1 MEGGRGIAG
10 ATVSV
15 QHNLRSNQLERQ
27 GLGRESASSGGGDL
41 PAAVA
46 GLRGE
51 VKFNVSLRDLTSL
64 RIGGPAD
71 ALVVPEDVQDL
82 CRLVKQARSAHVPLF
97 VLGGTTLLIR
107 EGGLRGI
114 VVSLSKFNAIQKEGT
129 QVLYAEAGV
138 RMPTLLGHVIS
149 CSLSGLEWAA
159 GIPGTVGG
167 AVIMNAG
174 THLGE
179 MKDCLQAI
187 RLVDPKG
194 RVVKC
199 SASSISFTYRR
210 GVVPAGI
217 VVGAWF
223 SLTPAPKPKI
233 ESTTKSYLRYRKAT
247 QPLTRPNAG
256 SVFKNPPHTSAGKL
270 IEEAGLKGARVG
282 DAQVSHKH
290 ANFIINVGQA
300 RATDV
305 VVLIKKIQQTVFQQ
319 TGVTLELE
327 WKIVGD
333 S

>member
-1 MEGGRGIAG
+1 MEGGRGITG
-10 ATVSV
+10 AIVSV
-15 QHNLRSNQLERQ
+15 QHNLRSEQLKK
-27 GLGRESASSGGGDL
+27 ESVNTDLAFSGNRNL
-41 PAAVA
+41 LAAVA
-46 GLRGE
+46 GLRGNI
-51 VKFNVSLRDLTSL
+51 KFNASLRDLTSL

-71 ALVVPEDVQDL
+71 VLVAPKDVQDL
-82 CRLVKQARSAHVPLF
+82 CQLVKQARSAHVPIF
-97 VLGGTTLLIR
+97 VLGGTNLLIR

-114 VVSLSKFNAIQKEGT
+114 VVYLSKLNMIKKEGT

-138 RMPTLLGHVIS
+138 RMPTLLSYAIGS
-149 CSLSGLEWAA
+149 SLAGLEWAA

-179 MKDCLQAI
+179 IRDCLQAI
-187 RLVDPKG
+187 RMVDLKGQLVN
-194 RVVKC
+194 C
-199 SASSISFTYRR
+199 SASSISFTYRQG
-210 GVVPAGI
+210 GVPEGI

-223 SLTPAPKPKI
+223 YLAAAPKLKI
-233 ESTTKSYLRYRKAT
+233 ESKMKSYLRYRKAT
-247 QPLTRPNAG
+247 QPLARPNAG
-256 SVFKNPPHTSAGKL
+256 SVFKNPSHTSAGKL
-270 IEEAGLKGARVG
+270 IEECGLKGARIG

-290 ANFIINVGQA
+290 ANFIINIGQA

-327 WKIVGD
+327 WKVVGD